1 MRDYFPS
8 ILSLAEV
15 LLRSPEPA
23 ITFFAAAMYKN
34 GFVAFDTYCQQVTDL
49 DWDSVH
55 IHVHVHS
62 YIDTSDNII
71 IDFLFQIN
79 YFVYIEI
86 IEYLIDTCTCLL

>member
-34 GFVAFDTYCQQVTDL
+34 GFVAFDTYCQQVTDRTGTMY
-49 DWDSVH
+49 
-55 IHVHVHS
+55 IHVHS
-62 YIDTSDNII
+62 NIDTSDNII

-79 YFVYIEI
+79 YFVYVEI
-86 IEYLIDTCTCLL
+86 IEYLIDTCLL